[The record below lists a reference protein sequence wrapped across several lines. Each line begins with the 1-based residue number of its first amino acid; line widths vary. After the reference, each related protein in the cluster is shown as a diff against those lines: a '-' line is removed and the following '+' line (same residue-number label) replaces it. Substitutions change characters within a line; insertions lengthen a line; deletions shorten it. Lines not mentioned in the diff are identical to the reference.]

1 MELASPHRNGFSRR
15 AESVDDRIVRQ
26 VLMLC
31 AVTIVAGNVAC
42 SGGKL
47 ASLTDGSTDRR
58 DASGDVAMDAG
69 PRDLPPES
77 RDAQDARDA
86 PGDTRDGA
94 AETPAPDTNTDGAA
108 DAADVRVDAGD
119 GSGDMA
125 RADRPPDA
133 IVDGAGDAAVGV
145 DATSDAIIDG
155 DDAADAGDD
164 GPASDAPVEAGR
176 PFIQRDCSRADGCV
190 CASNESC
197 EFTCPGGDC
206 AVTCA
211 AGSSCTVSC
220 LAPYGCSVSCG
231 SDATCILGCFLGV
244 CAHWFG
250 PASTLACDSA
260 GTGCI

>member
-1 MELASPHRNGFSRR
+1 MRH
-15 AESVDDRIVRQ
+15 

-47 ASLTDGSTDRR
+47 APPTDGSTDRR
-58 DASGDVAMDAG
+58 DASGDVALDAG
-69 PRDLPPES
+69 PRDLPPDS
-77 RDAQDARDA
+77 QDAQDGRDGSDGGDA
-86 PGDTRDGA
+86 PGDTRDG
-94 AETPAPDTNTDGAA
+94 PADMPAVDTVTGGA
-108 DAADVRVDAGD
+108 DAADGRGDAGD
-119 GSGDMA
+119 APVDA
-125 RADRPPDA
+125 VVADRPPDA
-133 IVDGAGDAAVGV
+133 ILDAIIDGADAAGVPGDAGDASVET
-145 DATSDAIIDG
+145 DATSDAMIDG
-155 DDAADAGDD
+155 S
-164 GPASDAPVEAGR
+164 PSDAPVEAGR
-176 PFIQRDCSRADGCV
+176 PFIQRDCSRADACV

-211 AGSSCTVSC
+211 PGSNCTVSC

-231 SDATCILGCFLGV
+231 SDAQCVLGCFLGV